1 MGAGKLAPFI
11 TNQKKNKKK
20 LDKYWFLFVRSNM
33 KIVPKPKFYKKQ
45 SPEKMK
51 ETETFNKKTYSKEIK
66 ELKFLIETKRADN
79 FTTEMYV
86 ALIAGRKITPKMLNA
101 IHKIIKRN
109 STAEIEKKR
118 MEVERLLGKTK
129 IVREVLHKCK
139 YDDIYVARSEDF
151 LDSIDEQIHRWG
163 NLSPKQKL
171 ALNNMY
177 KRFMKKSEKKA

>member
-1 MGAGKLAPFI
+1 M
-11 TNQKKNKKK
+11 NMVNK
-20 LDKYWFLFVRSNM
+20 S
-33 KIVPKPKFYKKQ
+33 KFYKKQ
-45 SPEKMK
+45 SPEQMK

-129 IVREVLHKCK
+129 IVREVLHKAI
-139 YDDIYVARSEDF
+139 YD
-151 LDSIDEQIHRWG
+151 
-163 NLSPKQKL
+163 
-171 ALNNMY
+171 
-177 KRFMKKSEKKA
+177 

>member
-1 MGAGKLAPFI
+1 
-11 TNQKKNKKK
+11 
-20 LDKYWFLFVRSNM
+20 
-33 KIVPKPKFYKKQ
+33 
-45 SPEKMK
+45 
-51 ETETFNKKTYSKEIK
+51 
-66 ELKFLIETKRADN
+66 
-79 FTTEMYV
+79 
-86 ALIAGRKITPKMLNA
+86 
-101 IHKIIKRN
+101 
-109 STAEIEKKR
+109 